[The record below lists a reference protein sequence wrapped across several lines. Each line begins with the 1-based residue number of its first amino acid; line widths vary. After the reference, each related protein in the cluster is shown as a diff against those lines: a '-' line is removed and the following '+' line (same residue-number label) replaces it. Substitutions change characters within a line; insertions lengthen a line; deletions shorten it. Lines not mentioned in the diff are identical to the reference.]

1 MKRLVVFLITFS
13 MVMTMGFSFTAIAD
27 SQAGWHLKDIAFEDG
42 SRTYEGKVM
51 GTVAGQGLLDEVS
64 YTGEKNN
71 ITISHIRYDYNPGTK
86 VKKSILVG
94 QVTNLKWTE
103 PQSFLKADEQLS
115 ISVESTLVETLG
127 SKAWTT
133 LHRFY
138 FGGSTYGELKNSAGS
153 NILANHGKDTF
164 TSKKWPKGKVGDT
177 ITCQVHLG
185 DGFKYSY
192 TYEWKEEMVPPTPAP
207 APTPAP
213 TTPVLTGGNNAESFA
228 SGARIMWYPTT
239 GLGYR
244 LFRSTSPSE
253 LGISVTDFYITST
266 SYADVNVEAKTT
278 YYYTV
283 KPVLAEARPYEGI
296 EEKLGPSIATFTVTT
311 GSEIYKPG
319 LFKHFIMLKLESPT
333 MSVDGVSQEVD
344 PGRGTT
350 PLVLAG
356 RTMVPIRA
364 VVEAMGGTV
373 GWDGPTQK
381 ITLMARG
388 NTVEMWLGKKDI
400 KINGKS
406 QAMDIAPISK
416 NGRTFV
422 PVRFA
427 AENLNCKVDWINS
440 TKEAIIVY
448 EE

>member
-1 MKRLVVFLITFS
+1 MMKRVLVFFITFS
-13 MVMTMGFSFTAIAD
+13 MIMSMGFSFKATAE
-27 SQAGWHLKDIAFEDG
+27 SEGGWHLKDVEFEDG

-51 GTVAGQGLLDEVS
+51 GTAAGQGLLDEVS
-64 YTGEKNN
+64 YRGEKND
-71 ITISHIRYDYNPGTK
+71 ITISHIRYDYDPGKKTK
-86 VKKSILVG
+86 KTILVG
-94 QVTNLKWTE
+94 QVTNLKWTD
-103 PQSFLKADEQLS
+103 PQSFLKADGQL
-115 ISVESTLVETLG
+115 VLNAESTLIETLG
-127 SKAWTT
+127 SKSWTT

-138 FGGSTYGELKNSAGS
+138 FGGSVYGELKDQAGS
-153 NILANHGKDTF
+153 NILANHGKATF
-164 TSKKWPKGKVGDT
+164 TSKKWPKGKIGDT

-192 TYEWKEEMVPPTPAP
+192 IYEWKETAP
-207 APTPAP
+207 VAPVAPVAPTPAP
-213 TTPVLTGGNNAESFA
+213 VAPTPGNNAEAFEYGS
-228 SGARIMWYPTT
+228 RIMWYPAS

-266 SYADVNVEAKTT
+266 SYADVNVEPDTT

-296 EEKLGPSIATFTVTT
+296 DEKLGPTIATFTIKT
-311 GSEIYKPG
+311 GNKILNPG
-319 LFKHFIMLKLESPT
+319 SFKHFIMLKLESPN
-333 MSVDGVSQEVD
+333 MSVDGINQEVD
-344 PGRGTT
+344 PGRGTM
-350 PLVLAG
+350 PLVIAG

-373 GWDGPTQK
+373 GWEAATQK
-381 ITLMARG
+381 ITLSARG
-388 NTVEMWLGKKDI
+388 NIVEMWLGKKDI
-400 KINGKS
+400 KINGVTQS
-406 QAMDIAPISK
+406 MDIAPISK
-416 NGRTFV
+416 NDRTFV